1 MKPDRKQGQA
11 KPQREV
17 HPPARSKAEDSEP
30 ATGAGGLPIVVF
42 IALAVALF
50 MSMVYLDNHA
60 GGFNPQVP
68 RGFSSSNELVRLAP
82 VDPTMKSFFAGQG
95 VYGQTCFACH
105 QPTGQGTPGLFP
117 PLDGSEWVT
126 AEDPSR
132 LVRIILD
139 GLTGPITVKGQQW
152 PGTTLMPGFRGTGP
166 TDEDIANVA
175 TYVRNAWSNKAPP
188 VKPETVTSIREETSG
203 HTGQPWT
210 ADALLKIP
218 LKE

>member
-1 MKPDRKQGQA
+1 MKPDRKQGQS

-30 ATGAGGLPIVVF
+30 ATGPGGLPILVF
-42 IALAVALF
+42 IVLAIGLF
-50 MSMVYLDNHA
+50 MAMVYLDNHA
-60 GGFNPQVP
+60 GGFNSYVP

-82 VDPTMKSFFAGQG
+82 VPPEMKKFFAGQA
-95 VYGQTCFACH
+95 VYSQTCFGCH
-105 QPTGQGTPGLFP
+105 QPTGQGTPGLYP

-132 LVRIILD
+132 LIRIILD

-175 TYVRNAWSNKAPP
+175 TYVRKAWSNRASA
-188 VKPETVTSIREETSG
+188 VETETVTAIREETAA
-203 HTGQPWT
+203 HAGQAWT